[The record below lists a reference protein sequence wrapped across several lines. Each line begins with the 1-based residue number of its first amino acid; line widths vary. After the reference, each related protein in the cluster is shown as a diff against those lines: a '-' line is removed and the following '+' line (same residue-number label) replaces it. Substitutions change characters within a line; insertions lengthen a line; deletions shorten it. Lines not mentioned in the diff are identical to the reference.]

1 MAEWSDS
8 KLYLEGNG
16 LFLLLVP
23 VLGYLAYWVYRHT
36 YPEVDTAR
44 RSVLVVLRGAALVLL
59 VSVLAEP
66 VFAWWSK
73 QVIKPLVLVLVDTS
87 ASMNTTERGTTRLQQ
102 IAAVIADAGWR
113 SRLAQAEI
121 RAWGF
126 AESVYPLALDTAAV
140 VQAGGQATNIGHAL
154 VASLESIDEREQ
166 VQGFILL
173 SDGGHNLGRDPVQ
186 LAEELGAPVY
196 ALGVGGEELPAG
208 IQLAE
213 VSTVQTGYVGQRQR
227 IDADVRS
234 WGYEGVQAEVRLYEG
249 ERELQRQAVVLG
261 GQGQLQRVSFTL
273 TPQQAGP
280 RIFRVVVTPEEGEF
294 TRADNEA
301 LVFTR
306 ILEERTRVLLL
317 AGGPGADLTFLYRSL
332 VADSNIVVETV
343 VQRADDAL
351 YRAKENGRNRIE
363 SEFAGVG

>member
-8 KLYLEGNG
+8 ELYLEGNG

-23 VLGYLAYWVYRHT
+23 VLGYLTYWIYRHT

-121 RAWGF
+121 RSWGF

-186 LAEELGAPVY
+186 LG
-196 ALGVGGEELPAG
+196 
-208 IQLAE
+208 
-213 VSTVQTGYVGQRQR
+213 
-227 IDADVRS
+227 
-234 WGYEGVQAEVRLYEG
+234 
-249 ERELQRQAVVLG
+249 
-261 GQGQLQRVSFTL
+261 
-273 TPQQAGP
+273 
-280 RIFRVVVTPEEGEF
+280 
-294 TRADNEA
+294 TR
-301 LVFTR
+301 
-306 ILEERTRVLLL
+306 
-317 AGGPGADLTFLYRSL
+317 
-332 VADSNIVVETV
+332 
-343 VQRADDAL
+343 
-351 YRAKENGRNRIE
+351 
-363 SEFAGVG
+363 

>member
-1 MAEWSDS
+1 MVSTWTPPPASVCASLLPKWLNGRIASSTWRGMAFFSCSCRCWAIWPIGSTATPIP
-8 KLYLEGNG
+8 KLIPRAAQDDE
-16 LFLLLVP
+16 
-23 VLGYLAYWVYRHT
+23 YR
-36 YPEVDTAR
+36 
-44 RSVLVVLRGAALVLL
+44 AALVLL

-173 SDGGHNLGRDPVQ
+173 SDGGHNLGRD
-186 LAEELGAPVY
+186 L
-196 ALGVGGEELPAG
+196 
-208 IQLAE
+208 
-213 VSTVQTGYVGQRQR
+213 
-227 IDADVRS
+227 
-234 WGYEGVQAEVRLYEG
+234 
-249 ERELQRQAVVLG
+249 
-261 GQGQLQRVSFTL
+261 
-273 TPQQAGP
+273 
-280 RIFRVVVTPEEGEF
+280 
-294 TRADNEA
+294 
-301 LVFTR
+301 
-306 ILEERTRVLLL
+306 
-317 AGGPGADLTFLYRSL
+317 SL
-332 VADSNIVVETV
+332 IH
-343 VQRADDAL
+343 
-351 YRAKENGRNRIE
+351 I
-363 SEFAGVG
+363 